1 MVAAASVGRLGPSVA
16 SAKNTGFMHRGRHR
30 YLIAALVALFVAVAL
45 PAAALAQSS
54 GEDQYT
60 DPLAGGGSGS
70 TGGGSSGGGGG
81 GGGSSTPSAPASTPP
96 ADTSPA
102 QPQATPAQANRNSL
116 PRTGF
121 PIALLVG
128 SGLIMVGTGLAVRRR
143 TT

>member
-1 MVAAASVGRLGPSVA
+1 
-16 SAKNTGFMHRGRHR
+16 MHRGRHR
-30 YLIAALVALFVAVAL
+30 YVVAALVALFVAVAL
-45 PAAALAQSS
+45 PAASLAQSS

-70 TGGGSSGGGGG
+70 TGGGSSGAGSG
-81 GGGSSTPSAPASTPP
+81 GGGSAPAAPASTPP
-96 ADTSPA
+96 ADTTPA
-102 QPQATPAQANRNSL
+102 PTQATPAQANRNNL